1 MNAKQ
6 RRAMQNLVSNPRWQ
20 SDVVKPL
27 RKYFS
32 NIETKI
38 AKKIIKEKNMPT
50 PAFVSELHSPSS
62 RQRQIASRKLLD
74 LGFTE
79 QDIEKI
85 FDDAKKKHIEKIK
98 IINIK
103 NNFRV
108 VAPTTDE
115 FISFYTN
122 NPHQDHVNIGFN
134 VPNSVLYFLYGLFI
148 LDYLHDNKRYI
159 PQNYLVYIKQI
170 CLTILKNSAIS
181 FFDQAIFFAN
191 AEIAELTANPAIPI
205 TLIANDLID
214 NQDKID
220 AMNNLL
226 IRIGNC
232 ANGLRDMAQA
242 INIKQGN
249 ATNTSLGGNYENNII
264 HVTQHHFFSG
274 LTIKPGNASNR
285 SNIGVFSYEE
295 ESTEFSTVY
304 NAVVGSFNNHAIF
317 RSVIKDSGN
326 KYIPNA
332 LLYCNRD
339 WSLVLN
345 GVQGKGM
352 VLSSAQTEDNTIQG
366 INRKWTDNITI
377 DANPYNFYTFPQRP
391 PNTFTQ
397 GTKLLRDG
405 NSVII
410 DKLFD
415 SIIDAITLAFYNIL
429 TIVRDP
435 PDVNILTIQMA
446 ILQKIQLPIGN
457 PVFLIPNVDL
467 VANPDA
473 IQQAI
478 QQAIL
483 ANPAAPA
490 AFQQAI
496 QQAILA
502 NPAAIQ
508 IEIKT
513 QLRIQNIKIAN
524 ISYSI
529 MSSNDIYSSIISG
542 INTIDQNIRDAAAN
556 DNDVITQIDLAIS
569 QVPLLDPN
577 ENGITNDNKIARSAN
592 TLRYFFEKISKD
604 LFIVIESIIY
614 SILADPIQM
623 GFCTNDISNYNIAS
637 VLYKIIQVCNQD
649 VMPNVSLELRCDK
662 TKIISSLGDPLV
674 TQNINSVSKGLE
686 SLRKL
691 ANAKV
696 KLASIKLPEINL
708 IIKKNITFGRIGRTG
723 RTDTSRGGKGFD
735 ISYYAEK
742 LEKEAKIRGDKIKK
756 EKEDEKKRKEQ
767 IQKRIEEEKKKNQQL
782 NKDKNEK
789 EEIIINQKFDDF
801 LNNASLIITIL
812 LRTDKYRDVIGNKLL
827 PKHKSD
833 NFVFD
838 EYSDEP
844 WNFDAFSEKVN
855 NLYIDY
861 FGKYN
866 LNIHV
871 DENDIID
878 GLNNEFKDSSEK
890 KEFIEEIEY
899 APEEEDLKEEDENYL
914 TELYNLPIE
923 SYDLLQMLRQF
934 NDANNVFFDSLKILL
949 PELLP
954 EIFSDSSKI
963 KKDELLNLCL
973 RAYVYKTTNIDNI
986 SQDVK
991 DENEAQIETIRQVY
1005 CPLASTDSNIKMPI
1019 KATTPSMID
1028 ASNKSESD
1036 ANEITI
1042 YTKTAEQSFLPP
1054 LPPSINKESKKKKL
1068 TPFYA
1073 NDGSSIKPT
1082 NNDYEQN
1089 QKEMIA
1095 YNTNFMP
1102 VPPGKGGKRK
1112 TRRNK
1117 PKKTRKRFQKR
1128 SKKFQKKSRKA

>member
-32 NIETKI
+32 IIETKI

-50 PAFVSELHSPSS
+50 PAFVSNLHSPSL

-74 LGFTE
+74 LGFD
-79 QDIEKI
+79 QQNIDKI
-85 FDDAKKKHIEKIK
+85 FDDAKNKHIEKLK

-103 NNFRV
+103 NNFNV
-108 VAPTTDE
+108 VAPTTGE
-115 FISFYTN
+115 FISFSN
-122 NPHQDHVNIGFN
+122 NPHQDPVNIEFN

-170 CLTILKNSAIS
+170 CMTILKNSAIL
-181 FFDQAIFFAN
+181 FFDQAILFAN

-226 IRIGNC
+226 IRIENC

-242 INIKQGN
+242 IIIKQGN

-274 LTIKPGNASNR
+274 LTINPGNASNR

-326 KYIPNA
+326 KYIPDA
-332 LLYCNRD
+332 TLYRNLD

-345 GVQGKGM
+345 GVQGKRM
-352 VLSSAQTEDNTIQG
+352 VLSSYQTEEDPPIIQG
-366 INRKWTDNITI
+366 IDRNWTDNITI

-415 SIIDAITLAFYNIL
+415 SIIDAMTNAFCNIL

-435 PDVNILTIQMA
+435 PDLNILTIQMA

-473 IQQAI
+473 IQNTIIAAI
-478 QQAIL
+478 QP
-483 ANPAAPA
+483 NPA

-524 ISYSI
+524 ISHSI
-529 MSSNDIYSSIISG
+529 MSSTNIYRSIISG
-542 INTIDQNIRDAAAN
+542 INTIDQNIRNAAAN
-556 DNDVITQIDLAIS
+556 DNDVITQIDSAIR

-577 ENGITNDNKIARSAN
+577 ENGITNNDKIARSVN
-592 TLRYFFEKISKD
+592 TLVYFIEKISKD

-614 SILADPIQM
+614 STIVNPIQM
-623 GFCTNDISNYNIAS
+623 GFCTNDISNYNMAS
-637 VLYKIIQVCNQD
+637 VLYKIIKVCNQG

-662 TKIISSLGDPLV
+662 TKIISPLGDPLV
-674 TQNINSVSKGLE
+674 TQNINSLSKGLE

-708 IIKKNITFGRIGRTG
+708 IIKKNITFGRIGRIG
-723 RTDTSRGGKGFD
+723 RTDTSRGGDGFGTFGFD
-735 ISYYAEK
+735 VKKFER
-742 LEKEAKIRGDKIKK
+742 EAKIRGDKIKK

-1054 LPPSINKESKKKKL
+1054 LPPSINKESKKKKIL

-1082 NNDYEQN
+1082 NNDYEQI

-1102 VPPGKGGKRK
+1102 VPTGKGGKRK